1 MTPICSVDGCD
12 RPVRCR
18 GVCKNHHN
26 KLLKYGD
33 PTIDRAPTR
42 GLSVEHRLAQRVD
55 RSGGSDA
62 CWPWIGGG
70 RHVFGY
76 GQLWDP
82 DLGRSEGA
90 HRIAWRLANGP
101 IPMGAAVLHMCD
113 NPPCC
118 NPAHLFLGNQRGN
131 MADMDAK
138 GRRVTPSRK
147 GDRNSVAKLTPEK
160 VRAIRLL
167 RAGGVGPTEIA
178 RVFDV
183 NRSTIKNVLSGRNWA
198 HVS

>member
-1 MTPICSVDGCD
+1 
-12 RPVRCR
+12 
-18 GVCKNHHN
+18 
-26 KLLKYGD
+26 
-33 PTIDRAPTR
+33 
-42 GLSVEHRLAQRVD
+42 
-55 RSGGSDA
+55 
-62 CWPWIGGG
+62 
-70 RHVFGY
+70 
-76 GQLWDP
+76 
-82 DLGRSEGA
+82 
-90 HRIAWRLANGP
+90 
-101 IPMGAAVLHMCD
+101 MCD